1 MLLNNDSF
9 IFSDL
14 RNKNICV
21 IPQTL
26 QKKLYETQSGTPR
39 IRVTGSGDEPG
50 GDGGK
55 EASLQEGHVRSVAPA
70 SGRMSSRTPV
80 TPRLPTHSPPSRTG
94 TSSASGGRWSIV
106 LKDGVVA
113 EMGRPSELIEQQG
126 IYKHMLETQKLA
138 ASWQL

>member
-55 EASLQEGHVRSVAPA
+55 
-70 SGRMSSRTPV
+70 
-80 TPRLPTHSPPSRTG
+80 PPSK
-94 TSSASGGRWSIV
+94 
-106 LKDGVVA
+106 KDTFDQLLLHQGVCRHA
-113 EMGRPSELIEQQG
+113 PP
-126 IYKHMLETQKLA
+126 
-138 ASWQL
+138 

>member
-94 TSSASGGRWSIV
+94 TSSASGGRWSTRSWW
-106 LKDGVVA
+106 G
-113 EMGRPSELIEQQG
+113 SNFW
-126 IYKHMLETQKLA
+126 TTWWS
-138 ASWQL
+138 ASRYRTVWRACCVCWPCTRW